1 MTMMKSS
8 TNGTSQPSSGWKS
21 GRPASGDDAGDVAV
35 LRWFDRSV
43 CVFWLGNHCYGIVAS
58 LVGEVF
64 MVESC
69 APVPIAPPSVIGVFN
84 LRGTPVALVD
94 LSSVLELPGAQP
106 VTEERAGANTMALVL
121 RTGTLLVAAQIRKM
135 EVVVPAGRALYSPPD
150 QSAGEHPVVAGF
162 LELPSRPDLT
172 ITLLDPEVLVSRLDQ
187 LRYRNIDEEDKA

>member
-1 MTMMKSS
+1 MTIMKSGGS
-8 TNGTSQPSSGWKS
+8 TNGTSGSGWKS
-21 GRPASGDDAGDVAV
+21 GRPGEDPGDVAV

-64 MVESC
+64 VVDSC
-69 APVPIAPPSVIGVFN
+69 APVPIAPPAVIGVFN

-94 LSSVLELPGAQP
+94 LSHVLELPGAAP
-106 VTEERAGANTMALVL
+106 ATEERSAGNIMALVL
-121 RTGTLLVAAQIRKM
+121 RTGAIQVAAQIRKM

-150 QSAGEHPVVAGF
+150 ESAGEHPVVAGF